1 MKIFR
6 RIGLPITLI
15 IYFGLCALI
24 VYLSCANEVT
34 STAQSNII
42 TEIIAES
49 LTYINVTIDPTS
61 SEVKHLVRKLIGH
74 FGLFLVTG
82 VFGIF
87 SIILLRR
94 NRMIKTFSFIA
105 LYIFGAFI
113 AIITEVIQMVSE
125 GRGPSANDSMI
136 NLSGYSIPFVIYLI
150 YMIYIHYKEKKEGYL
165 LEL

>member
-1 MKIFR
+1 MNIFR
-6 RIGLPITLI
+6 RIGLAITLI

-34 STAQSNII
+34 STAQSNVI

-94 NRMIKTFSFIA
+94 NRRIKTFSFIA

>member
-6 RIGLPITLI
+6 RIGLAITLI

-24 VYLSCANEVT
+24 VYLSCANGVT
-34 STAQSNII
+34 STAQSNVI

-94 NRMIKTFSFIA
+94 NRRIKTFSFIA

>member
-6 RIGLPITLI
+6 RIGLAITLI
-15 IYFGLCALI
+15 FYFGLCALI

-34 STAQSNII
+34 STAQSNVI

-94 NRMIKTFSFIA
+94 NRRIKTFSFIA